1 MAQEV
6 LEVEVKLA
14 VDEGVKPPG
23 PSLVDATLSITS
35 TTTHNLSATY
45 FDTEDLRLTHSK
57 TVLRCRTGGTDDG
70 WHVKLPGEG
79 GARRELQVPFADA
92 PGEEVPAELRE
103 AVADI
108 VGDAPLVPIARVDN
122 RRVESVLGREGT
134 AYAEFCDDHVT
145 SESYLPGG
153 QTQSWREWEL
163 ELSEDLAGTEA
174 GEKLLHNATEA
185 MLAAGARPADAPS
198 KLVKAL
204 GDSMPAGPVGPVDAA
219 LRETRDR
226 IVDYTP
232 RVRAD
237 EYDSVHQMRVATR
250 TMRSLLETF
259 EGAYNG
265 TDVAHLEAE
274 LKHTAAVLGSARDA
288 EVAEQ
293 RIHDLVATDETGAID
308 AATAV
313 HLNRDIRE
321 VYEVAH
327 AEIVQ
332 MLDSERFA
340 ELLVDV
346 DKLKRAGEQSDAE
359 LYAQLR
365 RAYKTLKKRDAKM
378 EKHADDASL
387 PLAEREAYVHGVRK
401 AAKKLRYAAVA
412 AQDSGLKAKPLVK
425 ACVRLQS
432 VLGDFQDSVTTRE
445 HLVRLAQAAHSRGE
459 DTFAYGV
466 LYQRELELGRAALAG
481 YPKAMKKVKKAF
493 KKL

>member
-1 MAQEV
+1 MPQEV
-6 LEVEVKLA
+6 LEVEVKFA

-45 FDTEDLRLTHSK
+45 FDTEDLRLTRAK
-57 TVLRCRTGGTDDG
+57 TVLRRRTGGTDDG
-70 WHVKLPGEG
+70 WHVKFPGEG
-79 GARRELQVPFADA
+79 GARRELQVPLADA
-92 PGEEVPAELRE
+92 SDAEVPAELLD
-103 AVADI
+103 AVSKVI
-108 VGDAPLVPIARVDN
+108 GDAPLIPIARVDN
-122 RRVESVLGREGT
+122 RRVESVLGKGGT
-134 AYAEFCDDHVT
+134 AYAEFCDDHVS
-145 SESYLPGG
+145 SESFLPGG
-153 QTQSWREWEL
+153 QKQSWREWEL
-163 ELSEDLAGTEA
+163 ELSEAIAGTEA
-174 GEKLLHNATEA
+174 GETLLHNATEA

-204 GDSMPAGPVGPVDAA
+204 GDSLPAGPVDAA

-226 IVDYTP
+226 IVDYAP

-237 EYDSVHQMRVATR
+237 EDDAVHQMRVSTR

-259 EGAYNG
+259 EGAYSG

-274 LKHTAAVLGSARDA
+274 LKHAAAVLGKARDA
-288 EVAEQ
+288 EVVEQ
-293 RIHDLVATDETGAID
+293 RVHDLVATDETGTID
-308 AATAV
+308 AATAA
-313 HLNRDIRE
+313 HLNRDMRE

-332 MLDSERFA
+332 MLDSERFG

-346 DKLKRAGEQSDAE
+346 DKLQRAGEQTDAE

-365 RAYKTLKKRDAKM
+365 GAYKKLKKRHAKM
-378 EKHADDASL
+378 EKYADDASL
-387 PLAEREAYVHGVRK
+387 PLAKREAYVHAVRK

-412 AQDSGLKAKPLVK
+412 ASDSGLKTKPLVK
-425 ACVRLQS
+425 ACVNLQS

-445 HLVRLAQAAHSRGE
+445 HLVRLAHAAHARGE

-481 YPKAMKKVKKAF
+481 YPKAMKKVKKAL

>member
-1 MAQEV
+1 MPQEV
-6 LEVEVKLA
+6 LEVEVKFA
-14 VDEGVKPPG
+14 VEEGVKPPG
-23 PSLVDATLSITS
+23 PPLVDATLSITS

-45 FDTEDLRLTHSK
+45 FDTEDLRLTHAK
-57 TVLRCRTGGTDDG
+57 TVLRRRTGGTDDG
-70 WHVKLPGEG
+70 WHVKFPGEG
-79 GARRELQVPFADA
+79 GARRELQVPLADA
-92 PGEEVPAELRE
+92 SDAEVPAELLD
-103 AVADI
+103 AVSSVI
-108 VGDAPLVPIARVDN
+108 GDAPLVKIAQVDN
-122 RRVESVLGREGT
+122 RRVESVLSKDGI

-145 SESYLPGG
+145 SESFLPGG
-153 QTQSWREWEL
+153 QKQSWREWEL
-163 ELSEDLAGTEA
+163 ELTEAVAGTEA
-174 GEKLLHNATEA
+174 GETLLNNASEA

-204 GDSMPAGPVGPVDAA
+204 GDSLPAGPVDAA

-226 IVDYTP
+226 IVDYAP

-237 EYDSVHQMRVATR
+237 EEDAVHQMRVSTR

-259 EGAYNG
+259 EGAYSG

-274 LKHTAAVLGSARDA
+274 LKHAAAVLGVARDA
-288 EVAEQ
+288 EVVEQ
-293 RIHDLVATDETGAID
+293 RIRDLVATDETGTID
-308 AATAV
+308 AATAAN
-313 HLNRDIRE
+313 LNRDMRE
-321 VYEVAH
+321 VYAAAH

-332 MLDSERFA
+332 MLDSERFG

-346 DKLKRAGEQSDAE
+346 DKLQRAGEQTDAE

-365 RAYKTLKKRDAKM
+365 GAYKKLKKRHAKM
-378 EKHADDASL
+378 VKYADDASL
-387 PLAEREAYVHGVRK
+387 PLAKREAYVHAVRK

-412 AQDSGLKAKPLVK
+412 ASDSGLKTKPLVK
-425 ACVRLQS
+425 ACVNLQS

-445 HLVRLAQAAHSRGE
+445 HLVRLAHAAHARGE

-481 YPKAMKKVKKAF
+481 YPKAMKKVKKAL

>member
-1 MAQEV
+1 MPQEV
-6 LEVEVKLA
+6 LEVEVKFA

-45 FDTEDLRLTHSK
+45 FDTEDLRLTRAK
-57 TVLRCRTGGTDDG
+57 TVLRRRTGGTDDG

-122 RRVESVLGREGT
+122 RRVESVLSKDGT

-163 ELSEDLAGTEA
+163 ELTEAVAGTEA
-174 GEKLLHNATEA
+174 GETLLRNASEA

-204 GDSMPAGPVGPVDAA
+204 GDSMPAGPVDAA

-226 IVDYTP
+226 IVDYAP

-288 EVAEQ
+288 EVVEQ
-293 RIHDLVATDETGAID
+293 RIHDLVATDETGTID

-313 HLNRDIRE
+313 HLNCDIRE
-321 VYEVAH
+321 IYEVAH
-327 AEIVQ
+327 ADIVQ

-365 RAYKTLKKRDAKM
+365 GAYKKLKKRDAKM
-378 EKHADDASL
+378 KKHADDASL
-387 PLAEREAYVHGVRK
+387 PLAEREAYVHSVRK

-412 AQDSGLKAKPLVK
+412 ASDSGLKAKPLVK

-432 VLGDFQDSVTTRE
+432 VLEDFQDSVTTRE
-445 HLVRLAQAAHSRGE
+445 HLVRLAQAAHDRGE

-481 YPKAMKKVKKAF
+481 YPKAMKKVKKTF